1 MSFDILNR
9 WTSVVAYHSE
19 KSTQR
24 EAILEAVEKKAD
36 LRSANLRGADL
47 RSANL
52 GGADLGGANLRD
64 AYLGGADLGSANLRG
79 ADLGGADLRS
89 ANLRGADLGGADL
102 GGANLRGANLGG
114 ANLGGFKMRGEIT
127 QFDCAEWANGHFL
140 AYIEEKG
147 TLRVICG
154 CRHFSYEEAVTH
166 WAGREDRK
174 MTRVALSM
182 AKVWFDAITVLTE

>member
-24 EAILEAVEKKAD
+24 EAILEAVEKKAYLRGAD
-36 LRSANLRGADL
+36 LGDADLRGADL
-47 RSANL
+47 R
-52 GGADLGGANLRD
+52 GADLG
-64 AYLGGADLGSANLRG
+64 
-79 ADLGGADLRS
+79 
-89 ANLRGADLGGADL
+89 
-102 GGANLRGANLGG
+102 GANLGG
-114 ANLGGFKMRGEIT
+114 ANLGGFKMRGADLRGADLRGFKMRGEIT

-166 WAGREDRK
+166 WAGQEDRK

>member
-24 EAILEAVEKKAD
+24 EAILEAVEKKAY
-36 LRSANLRGADL
+36 LRGADL
-47 RSANL
+47 
-52 GGADLGGANLRD
+52 GDADLGGAD
-64 AYLGGADLGSANLRG
+64 LRG
-79 ADLGGADLRS
+79 ADLGGADLRGAYLRG
-89 ANLRGADLGGADL
+89 ANLGDADLRGADLRGADLG
-102 GGANLRGANLGG
+102 GANLGG
-114 ANLGGFKMRGEIT
+114 ANLGGFKMRGADLRGADLRGFKMRGEIT

-166 WAGREDRK
+166 WAGQEDRK